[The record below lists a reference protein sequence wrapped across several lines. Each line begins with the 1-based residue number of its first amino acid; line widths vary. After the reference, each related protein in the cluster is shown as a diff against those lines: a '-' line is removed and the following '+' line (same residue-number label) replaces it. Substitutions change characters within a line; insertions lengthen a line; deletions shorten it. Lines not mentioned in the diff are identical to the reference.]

1 MRIVAVVMG
10 GMSSEHEVSLSS
22 GREAFRALDR
32 RRYRPV
38 EVVIERDG
46 QWRVDGIGRGGALE
60 GAEALRR
67 AGCGIALLML
77 HGQRG
82 EDGTIQG
89 FLDAVGI
96 PYTGTGVVGSAL
108 AWDKIAAKRLAASA
122 GIAVARD
129 LVLPP
134 ATAADV
140 EPTLGFPVFVKDP
153 CGGSSLEVR
162 PAGDPPALR
171 RAIADLGSS
180 RLLVEAA
187 VEGRELTVPILDDTD
202 GIPRALPVVEIRSK
216 GGFFDYENKYTPGVA
231 EEIVPAPVPPLV
243 SRRVEEAALAVHRLL
258 GLRAMSRSDFI
269 LRDDGTPVFLEVNTI
284 PGMTPNSLL
293 PKAAAAAG
301 IAFPEVLAR
310 LLESSGKGATMDRAW
325 NASSGR
331 SGGRSTG
338 SSTAP
343 TAGRSSSSD
352 RGSDAPSTGT
362 R

>member
-1 MRIVAVVMG
+1 MRTVAVVMG

-22 GREAFRALDR
+22 GRQAFAALDR

-38 EVVIERDG
+38 EVVIEPDG
-46 QWRVDGIGRGGALE
+46 AWRVDGLRRGDALE
-60 GAEALRR
+60 GARALKEL
-67 AGCGIALLML
+67 GCEIALLML
-77 HGQRG
+77 HGHRG

-89 FLDAVGI
+89 FLDMLGI
-96 PYTGTGVVGSAL
+96 PYTGSGVGGSAL
-108 AWDKIAAKRLAASA
+108 AWDKIAAKRLVATL
-122 GIAVARD
+122 GIAVAKD

-134 ATAADV
+134 ATAEQVGPA
-140 EPTLGFPVFVKDP
+140 LGFPVFVKDP

-162 PAGDPPALR
+162 LAKDEESLR
-171 RAIADLGSS
+171 RAVREIGAR

-187 VEGRELTVPILDDTD
+187 VGGREVTVPVLDDGD
-202 GIPRALPVVEIRSK
+202 GVPRALPVVEIRSR
-216 GGFFDYENKYTPGVA
+216 GGFFDYENKYTAGVA
-231 EEIVPAPVPPLV
+231 EEIVPAPLAPPV
-243 SRRVEEAALAVHRLL
+243 ARRLADAALATHRLL

-301 IAFPEVLAR
+301 IAFADVLAR
-310 LLESSGKGATMDRAW
+310 LLESARAPATMDRVW

-343 TAGRSSSSD
+343 TAGRSSS
-352 RGSDAPSTGT
+352 
-362 R
+362 

>member
-1 MRIVAVVMG
+1 MRTVAVVMG

-22 GREAFRALDR
+22 GRQAFAALDR
-32 RRYRPV
+32 RRYRPL
-38 EVVIERDG
+38 EVVLERDG
-46 QWRVDGIGRGGALE
+46 AWRVDGLRRAGALE
-60 GAEALRR
+60 GAQELRDL
-67 AGCGIALLML
+67 GTEIALLML
-77 HGQRG
+77 HGHRG

-89 FLDAVGI
+89 FLDTLGI
-96 PYTGTGVVGSAL
+96 PYTGSGVGGSAL
-108 AWDKIAAKRLAASA
+108 AWDKIAAKRLVATA
-122 GIAVARD
+122 GLAVAED

-134 ATAADV
+134 ATV
-140 EPTLGFPVFVKDP
+140 EHVRKTLGFPVFVKDP

-162 PAGDPPALR
+162 PARDEASLR
-171 RAIADLGSS
+171 RAVAAFPGR

-187 VEGRELTVPILDDTD
+187 VEGREVTVPVLDDED
-202 GIPRALPVVEIRSK
+202 GVPEPLPVVEIRAR
-216 GGFFDYENKYTPGVA
+216 GGFFDYETQDTPGVA
-231 EEIVPAPVPPLV
+231 EEIVPAPLDPPV
-243 SRRVEEAALAVHRLL
+243 ARRLADEALLAHRLL

-301 IAFPEVLAR
+301 IAFPDLLTR
-310 LLESSGKGATMDRAW
+310 LLESARQGATMDRVW

-343 TAGRSSSSD
+343 TAERSSS
-352 RGSDAPSTGT
+352 
-362 R
+362 

>member
-46 QWRVDGIGRGGALE
+46 SWRVDGLRRGGALE
-60 GAEALRR
+60 GAEALKGI
-67 AGCGIALLML
+67 GCEIALLML
-77 HGQRG
+77 HGHRG
-82 EDGTIQG
+82 EDGSIQG
-89 FLDAVGI
+89 FLETAGIRFTGSGVG
-96 PYTGTGVVGSAL
+96 GSAL
-108 AWDKIAAKRLAASA
+108 AWDKIAAKRLAATI

-134 ATAADV
+134 ATADDV
-140 EPTLGFPVFVKDP
+140 GKTLGFPVFVKDP

-162 PAGDPPALR
+162 PARDPDDLR
-171 RAIADLGSS
+171 RAVADLGGR

-187 VEGRELTVPILDDTD
+187 VEGRELTVPVLDDED
-202 GIPRALPVVEIRSK
+202 GVPRALPVVEIRAK
-216 GGFFDYENKYTPGVA
+216 GGFFDYENKYTAGVA
-231 EEIVPAPVPPLV
+231 EEIVPAPVPPPIA
-243 SRRVEEAALAVHRLL
+243 RRAEEAALAVHRLL

-301 IAFPEVLAR
+301 IPFPEVLAR
-310 LLESSGKGATMDRAW
+310 LLESAGKGATMDRVW

-343 TAGRSSSSD
+343 TAERSSS
-352 RGSDAPSTGT
+352 
-362 R
+362 

>member
-1 MRIVAVVMG
+1 MRTVAVVMG

-22 GREAFRALDR
+22 GREAFRAIDR
-32 RRYRPV
+32 RRYRPL
-38 EVVIERDG
+38 EVVIGRDG
-46 QWRVDGIGRGGALE
+46 GWLVDGVRRDGALE
-60 GAEALRR
+60 GAEALR
-67 AGCGIALLML
+67 ALGCEIALLML
-77 HGQRG
+77 HGTNG

-89 FLDAVGI
+89 FLETAGI
-96 PYTGTGVVGSAL
+96 RYTGSGVGGSAL
-108 AWDKIAAKRLAASA
+108 AWDKIAAKRLAATA
-122 GIAVARD
+122 GVAVARD

-134 ATAADV
+134 ATADDV
-140 EPTLGFPVFVKDP
+140 GPTLGFPVFVKDP

-162 PAGDPPALR
+162 PARDPAVLR
-171 RAIADLGSS
+171 RAVSELGSR

-187 VEGRELTVPILDDTD
+187 VAGRELTVPVLDDGD
-202 GIPRALPVVEIRSK
+202 GVPRALPVVEIRAK
-216 GGFFDYENKYTPGVA
+216 GGFFDYENKYTKGVA
-231 EEIVPAPVPPLV
+231 EEIVPAPLPPPV
-243 SRRVEEAALAVHRLL
+243 SRRVEDAALAVHRLL

-269 LRDDGTPVFLEVNTI
+269 LMDDGTPVFLEVNTI

-310 LLESSGKGATMDRAW
+310 LLESAGKGATMDRAW

-343 TAGRSSSSD
+343 TAGRSSS
-352 RGSDAPSTGT
+352 
-362 R
+362 